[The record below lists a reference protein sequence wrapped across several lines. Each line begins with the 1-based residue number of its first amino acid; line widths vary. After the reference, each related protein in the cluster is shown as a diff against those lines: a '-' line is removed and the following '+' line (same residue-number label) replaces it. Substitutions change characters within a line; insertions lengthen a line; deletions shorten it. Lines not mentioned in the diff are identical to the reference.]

1 MKEKKIF
8 KTRNLILLKTIM
20 IYDMYIPKGTVMNE
34 EQWMNVTGRY
44 GGFDLEIGSDKDFFK
59 LYKKDRKGE
68 NDLLEKMNTLSSEI
82 SDLSKLYLSSNKI
95 K

>member
-1 MKEKKIF
+1 MEKKKY
-8 KTRNLILLKTIM
+8 KTRNLILLKTIS

-44 GGFDLEIGSDKDFFK
+44 GGFDLDIGSDKEFFK
-59 LYKKDRKGE
+59 LYKKDRKCE
-68 NDLLEKMNTLSSEI
+68 NEFFDKIKILSSEI
-82 SDLSKLYLSSNKI
+82 SDLSSLYLSSNKL